1 MKTSKNSSDN
11 QFFSRKG
18 GACALLSQLFI
29 KNVAVIESASIDFE
43 NGFNVFTG
51 ETGAG
56 KSILIDSI
64 NAVLGGRTSRDLVRT
79 GEGKAVVSAVFTGI
93 SAEAERLLEELGY
106 DIEDELM
113 VSREISAEGK
123 SLCKVNMR
131 PATAGVLKQLSSVLI
146 DVHGQHDSAILQNPE
161 LHIGYIDSFGNT
173 ENELSDYRESYK
185 MLKSIERDIKKI
197 SMDDSDKA
205 ARIDMLKYQV
215 TEIES
220 AAIDEGEEDELLAL
234 SKRIKSAENIMELIS
249 ETIGAL
255 DGNGDSEGA
264 LEGLSTAIENC
275 ARLAEFF
282 PQYEGLSEKFKEMYY
297 EFEEFANDIKD
308 NADEL
313 DFDPALQNRTE
324 KRLDQIF
331 RLKRKYGGSV
341 EEMFKYYQKAV
352 NELENIEFSEERLE
366 KLQKERERLFAETA
380 KLAAALTEKRRSA
393 AKAFETAVMDEL
405 SYLNMPNVRFCVNF
419 DETEFSESG
428 RDNIEF
434 YIATNAGEPLKPLTK
449 IASGGE
455 LSRIMLSI
463 KNVLADK
470 DNVDTLIFDEVDTG
484 ISGSAAQKVGQKLK
498 QVSGGR
504 QIICVTH
511 LAQVA
516 AYADN
521 HLLIS
526 KSTENGR
533 TFTSVE
539 SLGKEGRVNE
549 LARIMGGTMTD
560 ALKKSAEELLE
571 LSKG

>member
-1 MKTSKNSSDN
+1 M
-11 QFFSRKG
+11 
-18 GACALLSQLFI
+18 LSQLFI

-79 GEGKAVVSAVFTGI
+79 GEGKAVVSAVFTNI
-93 SAEAERLLEELGY
+93 SKEAENLLEELGY

-113 VSREISAEGK
+113 ISREISAEGK
-123 SLCKVNMR
+123 SVCKVNMR

-146 DVHGQHDSAILQNPE
+146 DVHGQHDSAVLQNPE

-173 ENELSDYRESYK
+173 EYELSEYQESYK
-185 MLKSIERDIKKI
+185 KLRAAEREIKKI
-197 SMDDSDKA
+197 INDDSDKT
-205 ARIDMLKYQV
+205 ARIDMLKFQIG
-215 TEIES
+215 EIES
-220 AAIDEGEEDELLAL
+220 AAIEEGEEDELLAL

-249 ETIGAL
+249 ETISAL
-255 DGNGDSEGA
+255 DGNGENEGA

-275 ARLAEFF
+275 ARLTEFF

-297 EFEEFANDIKD
+297 EFEEFANDVKD

-324 KRLDQIF
+324 RRLDQIF

-341 EEMFKYYQKAV
+341 EEMFKYYNKAV
-352 NELENIEFSEERLE
+352 SELENIEFSEERLE
-366 KLQKERERLFAETA
+366 KLQKEQKKLFAETTE
-380 KLAAALTEKRRSA
+380 LAEVLSQKRHRAAE
-393 AKAFETAVMDEL
+393 AFEKAVSEEL
-405 SYLNMPNVRFCVNF
+405 SYLNMPNVRFSVHF
-419 DETEFSESG
+419 DETEFIESG
-428 RDNIEF
+428 KDNLEF

-463 KNVLADK
+463 KNVLADN

-521 HLLIS
+521 HMLIS
-526 KSTENGR
+526 KSTENGK

-539 SLGKEGRVNE
+539 SLETEGRVNE
-549 LARIMGGTMTD
+549 LARIMGGAMTES
-560 ALKKSAEELLE
+560 LKKSAEELLE
-571 LSKG
+571 LSK

>member
-1 MKTSKNSSDN
+1 M
-11 QFFSRKG
+11 
-18 GACALLSQLFI
+18 LSQLFI

-79 GEGKAVVSAVFTGI
+79 GEGKAVVSAVFTDI
-93 SAEAERLLEELGY
+93 SKETEKVLEELGY
-106 DIEDELM
+106 DIEDELLI
-113 VSREISAEGK
+113 SREISAEGK
-123 SLCKVNMR
+123 SICKVNMR

-146 DVHGQHDSAILQNPE
+146 DVHGQHDSAVLQNPE

-173 ENELSDYRESYK
+173 ESELSEYRESFK
-185 MLKSIERDIKKI
+185 KLKSVDREIKKI
-197 SMDDSDKA
+197 ISDDSDKT
-205 ARIDMLKYQV
+205 ARIDMLKFQIG
-215 TEIES
+215 EIEA
-220 AAIDEGEEDELLAL
+220 AAIEEGEEEELLSL
-234 SKRIKSAENIMELIS
+234 SKRIKSAENIMGLIS
-249 ETIGAL
+249 ETVGAL
-255 DGNGDSEGA
+255 DGNGESESA
-264 LEGLSTAIENC
+264 LDGLSTAIENC

-297 EFEEFANDIKD
+297 EFEEFANDVKD

-324 KRLDQIF
+324 RRLDQIF

-341 EEMFKYYQKAV
+341 EEMFKYYNKATE
-352 NELENIEFSEERLE
+352 ELENIEFSEERLE
-366 KLQKERERLFAETA
+366 KLQKEREQLFGETA
-380 KLAAALTEKRRSA
+380 KLADILTEKRSA
-393 AKAFETAVMDEL
+393 AAETFERAVSEEL
-405 SYLNMPNVRFCVNF
+405 SYLNMPNVRFSVNF
-419 DETEFSESG
+419 EETDFTESG
-428 RDNIEF
+428 KDSLEF

-463 KNVLADK
+463 KNVLADN

-498 QVSGGR
+498 QVSKGR

-526 KSTENGR
+526 KNTEGGR

-539 SLGKEGRVNE
+539 SLEKEGRVNE
-549 LARIMGGTMTD
+549 LARIMGGTMTE

-571 LSKG
+571 LSK

>member
-1 MKTSKNSSDN
+1 M
-11 QFFSRKG
+11 
-18 GACALLSQLFI
+18 LSQLFI
-29 KNVAVIESASIDFE
+29 KNIAVIESASIDFE

-79 GEGKAVVSAVFTGI
+79 GEEKALVSAVFTGI
-93 SAEAERLLEELGY
+93 SKEAEALLEELGY
-106 DIEDELM
+106 DIEDELLI
-113 VSREISAEGK
+113 SREISAEGK
-123 SLCKVNMR
+123 SVCKVNMR
-131 PATAGVLKQLSSVLI
+131 PATAGVLKQLSAVLI
-146 DVHGQHDSAILQNPE
+146 DVHGQHDSAVLQNPE

-173 ENELSDYRESYK
+173 ENELSAYRESYK
-185 MLKSIERDIKKI
+185 MLKSVERDIKKI

-205 ARIDMLKYQV
+205 ARIDMLKFQV
-215 TEIES
+215 GEIE
-220 AAIDEGEEDELLAL
+220 AAEIKEGEEEELLAL
-234 SKRIKSAENIMELIS
+234 SKRIKSSENIMELIS
-249 ETIGAL
+249 ETVNAL
-255 DGNGDSEGA
+255 DGNGEGGA
-264 LEGLSTAIENC
+264 LEGLETAIENS

-282 PQYEGLSEKFKEMYY
+282 PQYEGLSEKFKEMFY
-297 EFEEFANDIKD
+297 EFQEFANDVKD
-308 NADEL
+308 SADEL
-313 DFDPALQNRTE
+313 DFDPALQNKTE
-324 KRLDQIF
+324 RRLDQIF

-341 EEMFKYYQKAV
+341 EEMFKYYEKAV
-352 NELENIEFSEERLE
+352 NELENIEFSEERLAALE
-366 KLQKERERLFAETA
+366 KRQKELFGETA
-380 KLAAALTEKRRSA
+380 KLAEALSKKRHEAAE
-393 AKAFETAVMDEL
+393 AFEKAVAGEL
-405 SYLNMPNVRFCVNF
+405 SYLNMPNVRFSVNF
-419 DETEFSESG
+419 EETEFTESG
-428 RDNIEF
+428 CDSIEF

-516 AYADN
+516 AFADN

-526 KSTENGR
+526 KSTAGGK

-539 SLGKEGRVNE
+539 SLDTEGRIGE
-549 LARIMGGTMTD
+549 LARIMGGAMT
-560 ALKKSAEELLE
+560 ASLKESAKELLE
-571 LSKG
+571 LSQK

>member
-1 MKTSKNSSDN
+1 M
-11 QFFSRKG
+11 
-18 GACALLSQLFI
+18 LSQLFI

-79 GEGKAVVSAVFTGI
+79 GEGKAVVSAVFTDI
-93 SAEAERLLEELGY
+93 SKEAEKILEELGY

-113 VSREISAEGK
+113 ISREISTEGK
-123 SLCKVNMR
+123 SVCKVNMR

-146 DVHGQHDSAILQNPE
+146 DVHGQHDSAVLQNPE
-161 LHIGYIDSFGNT
+161 LHISYIDSFGNT
-173 ENELSDYRESYK
+173 ESELSEYRESYK
-185 MLKSIERDIKKI
+185 KLKSVEREIKKI
-197 SMDDSDKA
+197 INDDSDKT
-205 ARIDMLKYQV
+205 ARIDMLKFQIG
-215 TEIES
+215 EIEA
-220 AAIDEGEEDELLAL
+220 AAIEEGEEEELLAL
-234 SKRIKSAENIMELIS
+234 SKRIKSAENVMELIS
-249 ETIGAL
+249 ETVSAL
-255 DGNGDSEGA
+255 DGNGENEGA
-264 LEGLSTAIENC
+264 LEGLSSAIENC

-297 EFEEFANDIKD
+297 EFEEFANDVKD

-324 KRLDQIF
+324 RRLDQIF

-341 EEMFKYYQKAV
+341 EEMFKYYNKAV
-352 NELENIEFSEERLE
+352 LELENIEFSEERLE
-366 KLQKERERLFAETA
+366 KLKKEREQLFSETA
-380 KLAAALTEKRRSA
+380 KLADILTKKRSEAAE
-393 AKAFETAVMDEL
+393 AFEKAVSEEL
-405 SYLNMPNVRFCVNF
+405 FYLNMPNVRFKVNF
-419 DETEFSESG
+419 EETDFSESG
-428 RDNIEF
+428 KDNLEF
-434 YIATNAGEPLKPLTK
+434 YIATNVGEPLKPLTK

-498 QVSGGR
+498 QVSKGR

-516 AYADN
+516 AFADN

-526 KSTENGR
+526 KSTEDGK

-539 SLGKEGRVNE
+539 SLEKEGRVNE
-549 LARIMGGTMTD
+549 LARIMGGNLTD

-571 LSKG
+571 LSK

>member
-1 MKTSKNSSDN
+1 M
-11 QFFSRKG
+11 
-18 GACALLSQLFI
+18 LSQLFI

-79 GEGKAVVSAVFTGI
+79 GTEKAVVSAVFTNV
-93 SAEAERLLEELGY
+93 SKEAESLLEELGY
-106 DIEDELM
+106 DLEDELM
-113 VSREISAEGK
+113 ISREISAEGK
-123 SLCKVNMR
+123 SICKVNMR

-146 DVHGQHDSAILQNPE
+146 DVHGQHDSAVLQNPE

-173 ENELSDYRESYK
+173 EKELSEYQEFYKKLRSVERE
-185 MLKSIERDIKKI
+185 IKKI
-197 SMDDSDKA
+197 ENDDSDKT
-205 ARIDMLKYQV
+205 ARIDMLKFQIG
-215 TEIES
+215 EIEA
-220 AAIDEGEEDELLAL
+220 AAIEEGEEEELLAL
-234 SKRIKSAENIMELIS
+234 SKRIKSSENIMELIS
-249 ETIGAL
+249 ETVAAL
-255 DGNGDSEGA
+255 DGNGENEGA

-275 ARLAEFF
+275 ARLTEFF

-297 EFEEFANDIKD
+297 EFEEFANDVKD

-324 KRLDQIF
+324 RRLDQIF

-341 EEMFKYYQKAV
+341 EEMFKYYEKAV
-352 NELENIEFSEERLE
+352 SELENIEFSEERLE
-366 KLQKERERLFAETA
+366 KLCKEQKQLFAETA
-380 KLAAALTEKRRSA
+380 KYAEVLTKKRLDAAETFEK
-393 AKAFETAVMDEL
+393 AVSEEL
-405 SYLNMPNVRFCVNF
+405 SYLNMPNVRFSVNF
-419 DETEFSESG
+419 EETEFTESG
-428 RDNIEF
+428 KDSLEF

-498 QVSGGR
+498 QVSCGR

-521 HLLIS
+521 HMLIS
-526 KSTENGR
+526 KSTNGEK

-539 SLGKEGRVNE
+539 SLEKEGRVNE
-549 LARIMGGTMTD
+549 LARIMGGSLTD
-560 ALKKSAEELLE
+560 ALKKSAEELLD
-571 LSKG
+571 LSK

>member
-1 MKTSKNSSDN
+1 M
-11 QFFSRKG
+11 
-18 GACALLSQLFI
+18 LSQLFI

-79 GEGKAVVSAVFTGI
+79 GTEKAVVSAVFTDI
-93 SAEAERLLEELGY
+93 SKETESLLEELGY

-113 VSREISAEGK
+113 ISREISAEGK
-123 SLCKVNMR
+123 SVCKVNMR

-146 DVHGQHDSAILQNPE
+146 DVHGQHDGTVLQNPE
-161 LHIGYIDSFGNT
+161 LHIGYIDSFGNS
-173 ENELSDYRESYK
+173 EKELLEYQESYK
-185 MLKSIERDIKKI
+185 KLRAVEREIKKI
-197 SMDDSDKA
+197 INDDSDKT
-205 ARIDMLKYQV
+205 ARIDMLKFQIG
-215 TEIES
+215 EIEA
-220 AAIDEGEEDELLAL
+220 AAIEEGEEDELLAL

-249 ETIGAL
+249 ETVSAL
-255 DGNGDSEGA
+255 DGDGENEGA

-275 ARLAEFF
+275 ARLVEYF

-297 EFEEFANDIKD
+297 EFEEFANDVKD

-324 KRLDQIF
+324 RRLDQIF

-341 EEMFKYYQKAV
+341 EEMFKYYNKAV
-352 NELENIEFSEERLE
+352 SELENIEFSEERLE
-366 KLQKERERLFAETA
+366 KLQKEQKQIFSETA
-380 KLAAALTEKRRSA
+380 ELAGTLTEKRHRA
-393 AKAFETAVMDEL
+393 AEAFEKAVSEEL
-405 SYLNMPNVRFCVNF
+405 SYLNMPNVRFSVHF
-419 DETEFSESG
+419 DETEFTDSG
-428 RDNIEF
+428 KDNLEF

-521 HLLIS
+521 HMLIS
-526 KSTENGR
+526 KSTEGGK

-539 SLGKEGRVNE
+539 SLGKDGRVNE
-549 LARIMGGTMTD
+549 LARIMGGAMTE

-571 LSKG
+571 LSK

>member
-1 MKTSKNSSDN
+1 M
-11 QFFSRKG
+11 
-18 GACALLSQLFI
+18 LSQLFI

-79 GEGKAVVSAVFTGI
+79 GEGKAVVSAVFTDI
-93 SAEAERLLEELGY
+93 SKEAEKLLEELGY

-123 SLCKVNMR
+123 SVCKVNMR

-173 ENELSDYRESYK
+173 EKELCEYKESYK
-185 MLKSIERDIKKI
+185 KLRSIERDIKKI

-205 ARIDMLKYQV
+205 ARIDMLKFQV
-215 TEIES
+215 GEIEA
-220 AAIDEGEEDELLAL
+220 AAIEEGEEEELLAL
-234 SKRIKSAENIMELIS
+234 SKRIKSSENIMELIS
-249 ETIGAL
+249 ETIAAL
-255 DGNGDSEGA
+255 DGNGESEGA
-264 LEGLSTAIENC
+264 LEELSTAIENC

-297 EFEEFANDIKD
+297 EFEEFANDVKD

-352 NELENIEFSEERLE
+352 NELESIEFSEERLE
-366 KLQKERERLFAETA
+366 KLQKEQKRLFAETKELA
-380 KLAAALTEKRRSA
+380 KALTEKRHRA
-393 AKAFETAVMDEL
+393 AEAFEKAVADEL
-405 SYLNMPNVRFCVNF
+405 SYLNMPNVRFSVNF
-419 DETEFSESG
+419 GETEFTDSG
-428 RDNIEF
+428 CDSIEF

-484 ISGSAAQKVGQKLK
+484 ISGSAAQKVGKKLK

-526 KSTENGR
+526 KSTEGGR

-539 SLGKEGRVNE
+539 SLDKDGRINE
-549 LARIMGGTMTD
+549 LARIMGGSLTD

-571 LSKG
+571 LSK

>member
-1 MKTSKNSSDN
+1 M
-11 QFFSRKG
+11 
-18 GACALLSQLFI
+18 LSQLFI

-79 GEGKAVVSAVFTGI
+79 GEGKAVVSAVFTDI
-93 SAEAERLLEELGY
+93 SKEAEKLLEELGY

-113 VSREISAEGK
+113 ISREISTEGK
-123 SLCKVNMR
+123 SVCKVNMR

-146 DVHGQHDSAILQNPE
+146 DVHGQHDSAVLQNPE

-173 ENELSDYRESYK
+173 ESELLEYRESYK
-185 MLKSIERDIKKI
+185 KLKSVEREIKKI
-197 SMDDSDKA
+197 INDDSDKT
-205 ARIDMLKYQV
+205 ARIDMLKFQIG
-215 TEIES
+215 EIEA
-220 AAIDEGEEDELLAL
+220 AAIEEGEEEELLAL

-249 ETIGAL
+249 ETISAL
-255 DGNGDSEGA
+255 DGNGENEGA
-264 LEGLSTAIENC
+264 LEGLSSAIENC

-297 EFEEFANDIKD
+297 EFEEFANDVKD

-324 KRLDQIF
+324 RRLDQIF

-341 EEMFKYYQKAV
+341 EEMFKYYNKAV
-352 NELENIEFSEERLE
+352 LELENIEFSEERLE
-366 KLQKERERLFAETA
+366 KLKKEREQLFSETA
-380 KLAAALTEKRRSA
+380 KLADMLTKKRSEAAE
-393 AKAFETAVMDEL
+393 AFEKAVSEEL
-405 SYLNMPNVRFCVNF
+405 SYLNMPNVRFKVNF
-419 DETEFSESG
+419 EETDFTESG
-428 RDNIEF
+428 KDNLEF

-498 QVSGGR
+498 QVSKGR

-516 AYADN
+516 AFADH

-526 KSTENGR
+526 KSTEGGK

-539 SLGKEGRVNE
+539 SLEKEGRVNE
-549 LARIMGGTMTD
+549 LARIMGGNLTD

-571 LSKG
+571 LSK

>member
-1 MKTSKNSSDN
+1 M
-11 QFFSRKG
+11 
-18 GACALLSQLFI
+18 LSQLFI

-79 GEGKAVVSAVFTGI
+79 GEGKAVVSAVFTDI
-93 SAEAERLLEELGY
+93 SKEAEKLLEELGY
-106 DIEDELM
+106 DIEDELLI
-113 VSREISAEGK
+113 SREISTEGK
-123 SLCKVNMR
+123 SVCKVNMR

-146 DVHGQHDSAILQNPE
+146 DVHGQHDSAVLQNPE

-173 ENELSDYRESYK
+173 ESELLEYRESYK
-185 MLKSIERDIKKI
+185 KLKSVEREIKKI
-197 SMDDSDKA
+197 INDDSDKT
-205 ARIDMLKYQV
+205 ARIDMLKFQIG
-215 TEIES
+215 EIES
-220 AAIDEGEEDELLAL
+220 AAIEEGEEEELLAL

-249 ETIGAL
+249 ETVSAL
-255 DGNGDSEGA
+255 DGNGENEGA
-264 LEGLSTAIENC
+264 LEGLSSAIENC

-297 EFEEFANDIKD
+297 EFEEFANDVKD

-324 KRLDQIF
+324 RRLDQIF

-341 EEMFKYYQKAV
+341 EEMFKYYNKAV
-352 NELENIEFSEERLE
+352 LELENIEFSEERLE
-366 KLQKERERLFAETA
+366 KFKKEREQLFSETA
-380 KLAAALTEKRRSA
+380 KLAGMLTKKRSEAAE
-393 AKAFETAVMDEL
+393 AFEKAVSEEL
-405 SYLNMPNVRFCVNF
+405 SYLNMPNVRFKVNF
-419 DETEFSESG
+419 EETDFTESG
-428 RDNIEF
+428 KDNLEF

-498 QVSGGR
+498 QVSKGR

-516 AYADN
+516 AFADN

-526 KSTENGR
+526 KSTEGGK

-549 LARIMGGTMTD
+549 LARIMGGTMTE
-560 ALKKSAEELLE
+560 ALRKSAEELLE
-571 LSKG
+571 LSK

>member
-1 MKTSKNSSDN
+1 M
-11 QFFSRKG
+11 
-18 GACALLSQLFI
+18 LSQLFI

-79 GEGKAVVSAVFTGI
+79 GEGKAVVSAVFTDI
-93 SAEAERLLEELGY
+93 SKEAEKLLEELGY

-113 VSREISAEGK
+113 ISREISTEGK
-123 SLCKVNMR
+123 SVCKVNMR

-146 DVHGQHDSAILQNPE
+146 DVHGQHDSAVLQNPE

-173 ENELSDYRESYK
+173 ENELWEYRESYK
-185 MLKSIERDIKKI
+185 KLKSVEREIKKI
-197 SMDDSDKA
+197 INDDSDKT
-205 ARIDMLKYQV
+205 ARIDMLKFQIG
-215 TEIES
+215 EIEA
-220 AAIDEGEEDELLAL
+220 AAIEEGEEEELLAL

-249 ETIGAL
+249 ETISAL
-255 DGNGDSEGA
+255 DGNGENEGA
-264 LEGLSTAIENC
+264 LEGLSSAIENC

-297 EFEEFANDIKD
+297 EFEEFANDVKD

-324 KRLDQIF
+324 RRLDQIF

-341 EEMFKYYQKAV
+341 EEMFKYYNKAV
-352 NELENIEFSEERLE
+352 LELENIEFSEERLE
-366 KLQKERERLFAETA
+366 KLKKEREQLFAETE
-380 KLAAALTEKRRSA
+380 KLADNLTKKRSEAAE
-393 AKAFETAVMDEL
+393 AFEKAVSEEL
-405 SYLNMPNVRFCVNF
+405 SYLNMPNVRFSVHF
-419 DETEFSESG
+419 EETEFTDSG
-428 RDNIEF
+428 KDNLEF

-498 QVSGGR
+498 QVSKGR

-521 HLLIS
+521 HMLIS
-526 KSTENGR
+526 KSTEGGK

-539 SLGKEGRVNE
+539 SLEKEGRVNE
-549 LARIMGGTMTD
+549 LARIMGGNITD

-571 LSKG
+571 LSK

>member
-1 MKTSKNSSDN
+1 M
-11 QFFSRKG
+11 
-18 GACALLSQLFI
+18 LSQLFI
-29 KNVAVIESASIDFE
+29 NNVAVIESASIDFE

-79 GEGKAVVSAVFTGI
+79 GTEKAVVSAVFTDI
-93 SAEAERLLEELGY
+93 SKETESLLEELGY

-113 VSREISAEGK
+113 ISREISAEGK
-123 SLCKVNMR
+123 SVCKVNMR

-146 DVHGQHDSAILQNPE
+146 DVHGQHDSAVLQNPE
-161 LHIGYIDSFGNT
+161 LHIGYIDSFGNS
-173 ENELSDYRESYK
+173 EKELLEYQESYK
-185 MLKSIERDIKKI
+185 KLRAVEREIKKI
-197 SMDDSDKA
+197 INDDSDKT
-205 ARIDMLKYQV
+205 ARIDMLKFQIG
-215 TEIES
+215 EIEA
-220 AAIDEGEEDELLAL
+220 AAIEEGEEDELLAL

-249 ETIGAL
+249 ETVSAL
-255 DGNGDSEGA
+255 DGDGENEGA

-275 ARLAEFF
+275 ARLVEYF

-297 EFEEFANDIKD
+297 EFEEFANDVKD

-324 KRLDQIF
+324 RRLDQIF

-341 EEMFKYYQKAV
+341 EEMFKYYNKAV
-352 NELENIEFSEERLE
+352 SELENIEFSEERLE
-366 KLQKERERLFAETA
+366 KLQKEQKQIFSETA
-380 KLAAALTEKRRSA
+380 ELAGTLTEKRHRA
-393 AKAFETAVMDEL
+393 AEAFEKAVSEEL
-405 SYLNMPNVRFCVNF
+405 SYLNMPNVRFSVHF
-419 DETEFSESG
+419 DETEFTDSG
-428 RDNIEF
+428 KDNLEF

-521 HLLIS
+521 HMLIS
-526 KSTENGR
+526 KSTEGGK

-539 SLGKEGRVNE
+539 SLGKEGRINE
-549 LARIMGGTMTD
+549 LARIMGGSMTD
-560 ALKKSAEELLE
+560 SFRKSAEELLE
-571 LSKG
+571 LSK

>member
-1 MKTSKNSSDN
+1 M
-11 QFFSRKG
+11 
-18 GACALLSQLFI
+18 LSQLFI

-79 GEGKAVVSAVFTGI
+79 GEGKAVVSAVFTDI
-93 SAEAERLLEELGY
+93 SKETEKVLEKLGY
-106 DIEDELM
+106 DIEDELLI
-113 VSREISAEGK
+113 SREISAEGK
-123 SLCKVNMR
+123 SICKVNMR

-146 DVHGQHDSAILQNPE
+146 DVQGQHDSAVLQNPE

-173 ENELSDYRESYK
+173 ESELSEYRESFK
-185 MLKSIERDIKKI
+185 KLKSVDREIKKI
-197 SMDDSDKA
+197 ISDDSDKT
-205 ARIDMLKYQV
+205 ARIDMLKFQIS
-215 TEIES
+215 EIES
-220 AAIDEGEEDELLAL
+220 AAIEEGEEEELLSL
-234 SKRIKSAENIMELIS
+234 SKRIKSAENIMGLIS
-249 ETIGAL
+249 ETVGAL
-255 DGNGDSEGA
+255 DGNGESEGA
-264 LEGLSTAIENC
+264 LDGLSTAIENC

-297 EFEEFANDIKD
+297 EFEEFANDVKD

-324 KRLDQIF
+324 RRLDQIF

-341 EEMFKYYQKAV
+341 EEMFKYYNKATE
-352 NELENIEFSEERLE
+352 ELENIEFSEERLE
-366 KLQKERERLFAETA
+366 KLQKEREQLFGETA
-380 KLAAALTEKRRSA
+380 KLADILTKKRSA
-393 AKAFETAVMDEL
+393 AAETFERAVSEEL
-405 SYLNMPNVRFCVNF
+405 SYLNMPNVRFSVNF
-419 DETEFSESG
+419 EETDFTESG
-428 RDNIEF
+428 KDNLEF

-463 KNVLADK
+463 KNVLADN

-498 QVSGGR
+498 QVSKGR

-526 KSTENGR
+526 KNTEGGR

-539 SLGKEGRVNE
+539 SLEKEGRVNE
-549 LARIMGGTMTD
+549 LARIMGGTMTE
-560 ALKKSAEELLE
+560 ALRKSAEELLE
-571 LSKG
+571 LSK

>member
-1 MKTSKNSSDN
+1 M
-11 QFFSRKG
+11 
-18 GACALLSQLFI
+18 LSQLFI
-29 KNVAVIESASIDFE
+29 KNVAVIENASIDFE

-79 GEGKAVVSAVFTGI
+79 GTEKAVVSAVFTDI
-93 SAEAERLLEELGY
+93 SKETESLLEELGY

-113 VSREISAEGK
+113 ISREISAEGK
-123 SLCKVNMR
+123 SVCKVNMR

-146 DVHGQHDSAILQNPE
+146 DVHGQHDSAVLQNPE
-161 LHIGYIDSFGNT
+161 LHIGYIDSFGNS
-173 ENELSDYRESYK
+173 EKELLEYQESYK
-185 MLKSIERDIKKI
+185 KLRAVEREIKKI
-197 SMDDSDKA
+197 INDDSDKT
-205 ARIDMLKYQV
+205 ARIDMLKFQIG
-215 TEIES
+215 EIEA
-220 AAIDEGEEDELLAL
+220 AAIEEGEEDELLAL

-249 ETIGAL
+249 ETVSAL
-255 DGNGDSEGA
+255 DGDGESEGA

-275 ARLAEFF
+275 ARLVEYF

-297 EFEEFANDIKD
+297 EFEEFANDVKD

-324 KRLDQIF
+324 RRLDQIF
-331 RLKRKYGGSV
+331 RLKREYGGSV
-341 EEMFKYYQKAV
+341 EEMFKYYNKAV
-352 NELENIEFSEERLE
+352 SELENIEFSEERLE
-366 KLQKERERLFAETA
+366 KLQKEQKQLFAETSE
-380 KLAAALTEKRRSA
+380 LAEVLSEKRHRA
-393 AKAFETAVMDEL
+393 AEAFEKAVSEEL
-405 SYLNMPNVRFCVNF
+405 SYLNMPNVRFSVHF
-419 DETEFSESG
+419 DETEFTDSG
-428 RDNIEF
+428 KDNLEF

-521 HLLIS
+521 HMLIS
-526 KSTENGR
+526 KSTEGGK

-549 LARIMGGTMTD
+549 LARIMGGAMTE

-571 LSKG
+571 LSK

>member
-1 MKTSKNSSDN
+1 M
-11 QFFSRKG
+11 
-18 GACALLSQLFI
+18 LSQLFI

-79 GEGKAVVSAVFTGI
+79 GESKALVSAVFTNV
-93 SAEAERLLEELGY
+93 SKEAETVLEELGY
-106 DIEDELM
+106 DSEEELM
-113 VSREISAEGK
+113 ISREISAEGK
-123 SLCKVNMR
+123 SICKVNMR

-146 DVHGQHDSAILQNPE
+146 DVHGQHDSAVLQNPE

-173 ENELSDYRESYK
+173 DKELSEYSESYK
-185 MLKSIERDIKKI
+185 KLKSVEREIKKI
-197 SMDDSDKA
+197 QNDDSDKT
-205 ARIDMLKYQV
+205 ARIDMLKFQIG
-215 TEIES
+215 EIE
-220 AAIDEGEEDELLAL
+220 AASIEEGEEEELLAL

-249 ETIGAL
+249 ETISAL
-255 DGNGDSEGA
+255 DGNGESEGA
-264 LEGLSTAIENC
+264 LEGLSSAIENC

-282 PQYEGLSEKFKEMYY
+282 PQYEGLSEKFNEMYY
-297 EFEEFANDIKD
+297 EFEEFANDVKD

-324 KRLDQIF
+324 RRLDQIF

-352 NELENIEFSEERLE
+352 TELENIEFSEERLE
-366 KLQKERERLFAETA
+366 KLQKEQKQLFFETA
-380 KLAAALTEKRRSA
+380 KFADALTKKRYKA
-393 AKAFETAVMDEL
+393 AEAFEKAVSEEL
-405 SYLNMPNVRFCVNF
+405 SYLNMPNVRFSVHF
-419 DETEFSESG
+419 EETEFSESG
-428 RDNIEF
+428 KDNLEF

-498 QVSGGR
+498 QVSKGR

-521 HLLIS
+521 HMLIS
-526 KSTENGR
+526 KNTEGGK

-549 LARIMGGTMTD
+549 LARIMGGGLTD
-560 ALKKSAEELLE
+560 SLKKSAEELLE
-571 LSKG
+571 LSK

>member
-1 MKTSKNSSDN
+1 M
-11 QFFSRKG
+11 
-18 GACALLSQLFI
+18 LSQLFI

-79 GEGKAVVSAVFTGI
+79 GEEKAVVSAVFTDI
-93 SAEAERLLEELGY
+93 SEEAEKILSELGY
-106 DIEDELM
+106 ETEDELM

-123 SLCKVNMR
+123 SICKVNMR
-131 PATAGVLKQLSSVLI
+131 PATASVLRQLSSVLI
-146 DVHGQHDSAILQNPE
+146 DVHGQHDSAVLQNPD
-161 LHIGYIDSFGNT
+161 LHIGYIDSFGNC
-173 ENELSDYRESYK
+173 ENEISGYTESYK
-185 MLKSIERDIKKI
+185 KLKSIERDIKKI

-205 ARIDMLKYQV
+205 ARIDMLRFQV
-215 TEIES
+215 GEIEA
-220 AAIDEGEEDELLAL
+220 AAIEEGEEEELLAL

-255 DGNGDSEGA
+255 DGNGENEGA

-297 EFEEFANDIKD
+297 EFEEFANDVKE

-324 KRLDQIF
+324 RRLDQIF

-341 EEMFKYYQKAV
+341 EEMFRYYQKAV
-352 NELENIEFSEERLE
+352 EELENIEFSEERLE
-366 KLQKERERLFAETA
+366 KLRKERERVFSETE
-380 KLAAALTEKRRSA
+380 KLAAVLTKKRLEAAETFEK
-393 AKAFETAVMDEL
+393 AVSEEL
-405 SYLNMPNVRFCVNF
+405 AYLNMPNVRFNVHF
-419 DETEFSESG
+419 EETDFTESG
-428 RDNIEF
+428 KDNLEF

-470 DNVDTLIFDEVDTG
+470 DNIDTLIFDEVDTG

-498 QVSGGR
+498 QVSKGR

-516 AYADN
+516 AFADN

-526 KSTENGR
+526 KSTENGK

-539 SLGKEGRVNE
+539 SLGKEGRVSE
-549 LARIMGGTMTD
+549 LARIMGGSLTE

-571 LSKG
+571 LSK

>member
-1 MKTSKNSSDN
+1 M
-11 QFFSRKG
+11 
-18 GACALLSQLFI
+18 LSQLFI

-79 GEGKAVVSAVFTGI
+79 GENKAVVTAVFTDI
-93 SAEAERLLEELGY
+93 SEKAQRLLAELGY
-106 DIEDELM
+106 ELEDGEELL

-123 SLCKVNMR
+123 SVCKVNMR
-131 PATAGVLKQLSSVLI
+131 PATASVLKQLSSVLI
-146 DVHGQHDSAILQNPE
+146 DVHGQHDSAVLQNPE

-173 ENELSDYRESYK
+173 ENEFSAYKEAYKNYRET
-185 MLKSIERDIKKI
+185 ERAIKKI

-205 ARIDMLKYQV
+205 ARIDMLKYQIA
-215 TEIES
+215 EIEN
-220 AAIDEGEEDELLAL
+220 AAIEEGEEESLLAL
-234 SKRIKSAENIMELIS
+234 SKRIKSSENIMELIS
-249 ETIGAL
+249 ETVSAL
-255 DGNGDSEGA
+255 DGTDDMEGA
-264 LEGLSTAIENC
+264 LEGLSIAVKNAGLLSEY
-275 ARLAEFF
+275 F
-282 PQYEGLSEKFKEMYY
+282 PGFDGLSEKFQEMYY
-297 EFEEFANDIKD
+297 EFEEFANDVK
-308 NADEL
+308 NAADEL
-313 DFDPALQNRTE
+313 DFDPELQNRTE

-341 EEMFKYYQKAV
+341 ESLMEYYQKAV
-352 NELENIEFSEERLE
+352 TELESIEFSEETLDELNKKLSVLQSDME
-366 KLQKERERLFAETA
+366 KKAER
-380 KLAAALTEKRRSA
+380 LTEKRLAA
-393 AKAFETAVMDEL
+393 AKAFEAAVADEL
-405 SYLNMPNVRFCVNF
+405 SYLNMPSVRFSVNF
-419 DETEFSESG
+419 ERTDFSDSG
-428 RDNIEF
+428 CDNLEF
-434 YIATNAGEPLKPLTK
+434 YIATNAGEPLKPLAK

-484 ISGSAAQKVGQKLK
+484 ISGSAAQKVGKKLK
-498 QVSGGR
+498 QVSRGR

-516 AYADN
+516 AYADA

-533 TFTSVE
+533 AFTSVE
-539 SLGKEGRVNE
+539 SLDDEGRVNE
-549 LARIMGGTMTD
+549 LARIMGGDITD
-560 ALKKSAEELLE
+560 ALKKSAKELLD
-571 LSKG
+571 SSRG

>member
-1 MKTSKNSSDN
+1 M
-11 QFFSRKG
+11 
-18 GACALLSQLFI
+18 LSQLFI

-79 GEGKAVVSAVFTGI
+79 GTEKAVVSAVFTDI
-93 SAEAERLLEELGY
+93 SKETESLLEELGY

-113 VSREISAEGK
+113 ISREISAEGK
-123 SLCKVNMR
+123 SVCKVNMR

-146 DVHGQHDSAILQNPE
+146 DVHGQHDSAVLQNPE
-161 LHIGYIDSFGNT
+161 LHIGYIDSFGNS
-173 ENELSDYRESYK
+173 EKELLEYQESYK
-185 MLKSIERDIKKI
+185 KLRAVEREIKKI
-197 SMDDSDKA
+197 INDDSDKT
-205 ARIDMLKYQV
+205 ARIDMLKFQIG
-215 TEIES
+215 EIEA
-220 AAIDEGEEDELLAL
+220 AAIEEGEEEELLAL

-249 ETIGAL
+249 ETVSAL
-255 DGNGDSEGA
+255 DGDGENEGA

-275 ARLAEFF
+275 ARLVEYF

-297 EFEEFANDIKD
+297 EFEEFANDVKD

-324 KRLDQIF
+324 RRLDQIF

-341 EEMFKYYQKAV
+341 DEMFKYYNKAV
-352 NELENIEFSEERLE
+352 SELENIEFSEERLE
-366 KLQKERERLFAETA
+366 KLQKEQKQIFAETA
-380 KLAAALTEKRRSA
+380 QLAETLSEKRHRA
-393 AKAFETAVMDEL
+393 AEAFEKAVSEEL
-405 SYLNMPNVRFCVNF
+405 SYLNMPNVRFSVHF
-419 DETEFSESG
+419 DETEFTDSG
-428 RDNIEF
+428 KDNLEF

-498 QVSGGR
+498 QVSSGR

-521 HLLIS
+521 HMLIS
-526 KSTENGR
+526 KSTEGVK

-549 LARIMGGTMTD
+549 LARIMGGAMTE

-571 LSKG
+571 LSK

>member
-1 MKTSKNSSDN
+1 M
-11 QFFSRKG
+11 
-18 GACALLSQLFI
+18 LSQLFI

-79 GEGKAVVSAVFTGI
+79 GENKAVVSAVFTDI
-93 SAEAERLLEELGY
+93 SDGAKKILDELGY
-106 DIEDELM
+106 DAEDELII
-113 VSREISAEGK
+113 SREISSEGK
-123 SLCKVNMR
+123 STCKVNMH
-131 PATAGVLKQLSSVLI
+131 PATASVLKRFSSVLI
-146 DVHGQHDSAILQNPE
+146 DVHGQHDSAVLQNPE
-161 LHIGYIDSFGNT
+161 LHIGYIDSFGCT
-173 ENELSDYRESYK
+173 YPELSNYREAYK
-185 MLKSIERDIKKI
+185 KLCSVEHEIKKI

-205 ARIDMLKYQV
+205 GRIDMLKFQIG
-215 TEIES
+215 EIES
-220 AAIDEGEEDELLAL
+220 AAIEEGEEDELISL
-234 SKRIKSAENIMELIS
+234 SKRIKSAENIMALIS
-249 ETIGAL
+249 ETIGTL
-255 DGNGDSEGA
+255 DGNGDNIGA
-264 LEGLSTAIENC
+264 LDGLETAIENC
-275 ARLAEFF
+275 SKLAEFF
-282 PQYEGLSEKFKEMYY
+282 PQYDGLSEKFKEMYY
-297 EFEEFANDIKD
+297 EFEEFANDVKE

-324 KRLDQIF
+324 RRLDQIF

-341 EEMFKYYQKAV
+341 EEMFKYYNKAT
-352 NELENIEFSEERLE
+352 NELESIEFSDEHLD
-366 KLQKERERLFAETA
+366 KLKKEQERLFEETSKYAETLS
-380 KLAAALTEKRRSA
+380 KKRREA
-393 AKAFETAVMDEL
+393 AQAFEKAVSSEL
-405 SYLNMPNVRFCVNF
+405 EYLNMPNIRFKVQF
-419 DETEFSESG
+419 TESKFTESG
-428 RDNIEF
+428 KDNLEF
-434 YIATNAGEPLKPLTK
+434 YIATNAGEPLKPLAK

-463 KNVLADK
+463 KNVLADN
-470 DNVDTLIFDEVDTG
+470 DNIDTLIFDEVDTG

-498 QVSGGR
+498 QVSKGR

-526 KSTENGR
+526 KKTENGK

-539 SLGKEGRVNE
+539 SLEKEGRVNE
-549 LARIMGGTMTD
+549 LARIMGGNLTE

-571 LSKG
+571 LSK

>member
-1 MKTSKNSSDN
+1 M
-11 QFFSRKG
+11 
-18 GACALLSQLFI
+18 LSQLFI

-79 GEGKAVVSAVFTGI
+79 GTEKAVVSAVFTDI
-93 SAEAERLLEELGY
+93 SKETESLLEELGY

-113 VSREISAEGK
+113 ISREISAEGK
-123 SLCKVNMR
+123 SVCKVNMR

-146 DVHGQHDSAILQNPE
+146 DVHGQHDSAVLQNPE
-161 LHIGYIDSFGNT
+161 LHIGYIDSFGNS
-173 ENELSDYRESYK
+173 EKELLEYQESYK
-185 MLKSIERDIKKI
+185 KLRAVEREIKKI
-197 SMDDSDKA
+197 INDDSDKT
-205 ARIDMLKYQV
+205 ARIDMLKFQIG
-215 TEIES
+215 EIEA
-220 AAIDEGEEDELLAL
+220 AAIEEGEEDELLAL

-249 ETIGAL
+249 ETVSAL
-255 DGNGDSEGA
+255 DGDGESEGA

-275 ARLAEFF
+275 ARLVEYF

-297 EFEEFANDIKD
+297 EFEEFANDVKD

-324 KRLDQIF
+324 HRLDQIF

-341 EEMFKYYQKAV
+341 EEMFKYYNKAV
-352 NELENIEFSEERLE
+352 SELENIEFSEERLE
-366 KLQKERERLFAETA
+366 KLQKEQKQIFSETA
-380 KLAAALTEKRRSA
+380 ELAGTLTEKRHRA
-393 AKAFETAVMDEL
+393 AEAFEKAVSDEL
-405 SYLNMPNVRFCVNF
+405 SYLNMPNVRFSVHF
-419 DETEFSESG
+419 DETEFTDSG
-428 RDNIEF
+428 KDNLEF

-521 HLLIS
+521 HMLIS
-526 KSTENGR
+526 KSTEGGK

-549 LARIMGGTMTD
+549 LARIMGGAMTE

-571 LSKG
+571 LSK

>member
-1 MKTSKNSSDN
+1 M
-11 QFFSRKG
+11 
-18 GACALLSQLFI
+18 LSQLFI
-29 KNVAVIESASIDFE
+29 KNIAVIESASIDFE

-79 GEGKAVVSAVFTGI
+79 GKEKAVVSAVFTGI
-93 SAEAERLLEELGY
+93 SKEAENLLSELGY
-106 DIEDELM
+106 DAEDELLI
-113 VSREISAEGK
+113 SREISAEGK
-123 SLCKVNMR
+123 SICKVNMR

-146 DVHGQHDSAILQNPE
+146 DVHGQHDSAVLQNPE

-173 ENELSDYRESYK
+173 EKEYSGYLESYK
-185 MLKSIERDIKKI
+185 KLRSVEREIKKI
-197 SMDDSDKA
+197 QNDDSDKT
-205 ARIDMLKYQV
+205 ARIDMLKFQIG
-215 TEIES
+215 EIEA
-220 AAIDEGEEDELLAL
+220 AAIEEGEEEELLAL

-249 ETIGAL
+249 ETVSAL
-255 DGNGDSEGA
+255 DGNGESEGA

-275 ARLAEFF
+275 ARLTEYF

-297 EFEEFANDIKD
+297 EFEEFANDVKD

-324 KRLDQIF
+324 RRLDQIF

-341 EEMFKYYQKAV
+341 EEMFKFYNKAV
-352 NELENIEFSEERLE
+352 SELENIEFSEERLE
-366 KLQKERERLFAETA
+366 KLQKEQKQLFAETA
-380 KLAAALTEKRRSA
+380 ELAEVLTEKRRRA
-393 AKAFETAVMDEL
+393 AEAFEKAVSDEL
-405 SYLNMPNVRFCVNF
+405 AYLNMPNVRFSVHF
-419 DETEFSESG
+419 EETEFTESG
-428 RDNIEF
+428 KDNLEF
-434 YIATNAGEPLKPLTK
+434 YITTNAGEPLKPLTK

-498 QVSGGR
+498 QVSSGR

-521 HLLIS
+521 HMLIS
-526 KSTENGR
+526 KNTEGGK

-539 SLGKEGRVNE
+539 SLGKEGRVTE

-571 LSKG
+571 LSK

>member
-1 MKTSKNSSDN
+1 M
-11 QFFSRKG
+11 
-18 GACALLSQLFI
+18 LSQLFI

-79 GEGKAVVSAVFTGI
+79 GEGKAVVSAVFTDI
-93 SAEAERLLEELGY
+93 SKEAEKLLEELGY
-106 DIEDELM
+106 DVEDELM
-113 VSREISAEGK
+113 ISREISTEGK
-123 SLCKVNMR
+123 SVCKVNMR

-146 DVHGQHDSAILQNPE
+146 DVHGQHDSAVLQNPE

-173 ENELSDYRESYK
+173 ESELLEYRESYK
-185 MLKSIERDIKKI
+185 KLKSVEREIKKI
-197 SMDDSDKA
+197 INDDSDKT
-205 ARIDMLKYQV
+205 ARIDMLKFQIG
-215 TEIES
+215 EIEA
-220 AAIDEGEEDELLAL
+220 AAIEEGEEEELLAL

-249 ETIGAL
+249 ETISAL
-255 DGNGDSEGA
+255 DGNGENEGA
-264 LEGLSTAIENC
+264 LEGLSSAIENC

-297 EFEEFANDIKD
+297 EFEEFANDVKD

-324 KRLDQIF
+324 RRLDQIF

-341 EEMFKYYQKAV
+341 EEMFKYYNKAV
-352 NELENIEFSEERLE
+352 LELENIEFSEERLE
-366 KLQKERERLFAETA
+366 KLKKEREQLFSETA
-380 KLAAALTEKRRSA
+380 KLAGMLTKKRSEAAE
-393 AKAFETAVMDEL
+393 AFEKAVSEEL
-405 SYLNMPNVRFCVNF
+405 SYLNMPNVRFKVNF
-419 DETEFSESG
+419 EETDFTESG
-428 RDNIEF
+428 KDNLEF

-498 QVSGGR
+498 QVSKGR

-516 AYADN
+516 AFADN

-526 KSTENGR
+526 KSTEGGK

-539 SLGKEGRVNE
+539 SLEKEGRVNE
-549 LARIMGGTMTD
+549 LARIMGGNLTD

-571 LSKG
+571 LSK

>member
-1 MKTSKNSSDN
+1 M
-11 QFFSRKG
+11 
-18 GACALLSQLFI
+18 LSQLFI

-79 GEGKAVVSAVFTGI
+79 GEGKAVVSAVFTDI
-93 SAEAERLLEELGY
+93 SKEAEKLLEELGY
-106 DIEDELM
+106 DIEEELLI
-113 VSREISAEGK
+113 SREISAEGK
-123 SLCKVNMR
+123 SICKVNMR

-146 DVHGQHDSAILQNPE
+146 DVHGQHDSAVLQNPE

-173 ENELSDYRESYK
+173 ESELLEYRESYK
-185 MLKSIERDIKKI
+185 KLKFVEREIKKI
-197 SMDDSDKA
+197 INDDSDKT
-205 ARIDMLKYQV
+205 ARIDMLKFQIG
-215 TEIES
+215 EIEA
-220 AAIDEGEEDELLAL
+220 AAIEEGEEEELLAL

-249 ETIGAL
+249 ETVSAL
-255 DGNGDSEGA
+255 DGNGENEGA
-264 LEGLSTAIENC
+264 LEGLSSAIENC

-297 EFEEFANDIKD
+297 EFEEFANDVKD

-324 KRLDQIF
+324 RRLDQIF

-341 EEMFKYYQKAV
+341 EEMFKYYNKSV
-352 NELENIEFSEERLE
+352 LELENIEFSEERLE
-366 KLQKERERLFAETA
+366 KLKKEREQLFSETA
-380 KLAAALTEKRRSA
+380 KLADILTKKRSEA
-393 AKAFETAVMDEL
+393 SEAFEKAVSEEL
-405 SYLNMPNVRFCVNF
+405 SYLNMPNVRFKVNF
-419 DETEFSESG
+419 EETDFTESG
-428 RDNIEF
+428 KDNLEF

-463 KNVLADK
+463 KNVLADN

-498 QVSGGR
+498 QVSKGR

-516 AYADN
+516 AFADN

-526 KSTENGR
+526 KSTEGGK

-539 SLGKEGRVNE
+539 SLEKEGRVNE
-549 LARIMGGTMTD
+549 LARIMGGNLTD

-571 LSKG
+571 LSK